1 MKFVLAILVCLLCA
15 PAAYAGPITASLQGC
30 VSVHDPAL
38 ASALWTATGTFQA
51 VAFDE
56 GTPGCAPTIA
66 HPVSAAYEFDDD
78 RANDALEAWIRMS
91 MLPVCGRR
99 QYDLQPYL
107 DNGGLDPAGLKSLV
121 VDTGIACG
129 GTLTPVNLTSP
140 VTSPV
145 TSRAGSS
152 SSVPEPTAVSLLGLS
167 SVLWVLKNRR
177 SQTQGPRFTRGVSHA
192 PGGR

>member
-38 ASALWTATGTFQA
+38 ASAMWTATGTFQA

-78 RANDALEAWIRMS
+78 RANDTLEAWIRMS

-129 GTLTPVNLTSP
+129 GTLTPANLIST
-140 VTSPV
+140 V
-145 TSRAGSS
+145 TSRAGSY
-152 SSVPEPTAVSLLGLS
+152 SSVPEPTPVSLLGLS
-167 SVLWVLKNRR
+167 SVLWVLRNRTPQTRRLASAIARALRTRR
-177 SQTQGPRFTRGVSHA
+177 SARG
-192 PGGR
+192 